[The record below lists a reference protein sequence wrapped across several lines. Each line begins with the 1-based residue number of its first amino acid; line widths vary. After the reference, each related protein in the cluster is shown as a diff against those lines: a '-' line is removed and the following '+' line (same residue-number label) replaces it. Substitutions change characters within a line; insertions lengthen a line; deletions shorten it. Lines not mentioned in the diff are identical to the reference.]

1 MKKILPYFILPLLF
15 LGAGCSSSAPQRS
28 EPPVEDH
35 TMMQHSDS
43 SGDDAM
49 REHCKM
55 MPEMRGCEKYKND
68 DQSSADSESPVERS
82 VAGLSEAVN
91 QSIVSVKNNDTYSL
105 SASFVK
111 NTINDKTIRMLSYNG
126 QIPGPILRVKQG
138 DSIKVNFKN
147 NLDEPT
153 TVHWHGLRLENKSDG
168 VPGMTQPAVK
178 PGQSYTYNVS
188 FPDAGL
194 YWYHPHV
201 REDYQQALGMYGLI
215 WVEPNSTNYFDPVNR
230 EEFLALNDILLNGND
245 VAPYDKERVNYTLMG
260 RFGNVM
266 LVNGQERYSLN
277 VNQGDVVRFPI
288 VNTASTR
295 VFKLSIPGVKLKLI
309 GGDSGGYKNDTWV
322 DSVTIGPSERVI
334 VEAQF
339 VKYGEYKLNHATP
352 SKTYTLGTITVANTK
367 TEHDYSKEFQTLK
380 NRSDEFAGLN
390 LDNYYAKPIDK
401 EIDMTIKMPGM
412 DHMSMSGM
420 MHDDK
425 NSDGIEWEDTMAMMN
440 SMSNDKS
447 LTWILRDKD
456 SGKENHEIDYSWKKG
471 DKVKIRLFN
480 DPNSMHPMQH
490 VMHFHGNRFVVL
502 SVNGVKNTNPVWKDS
517 VLVPTGAKVDVLLDL
532 SNPGTWMGH
541 CHIAEHTE
549 SGMMMVYKVNE

>member
-1 MKKILPYFILPLLF
+1 
-15 LGAGCSSSAPQRS
+15 
-28 EPPVEDH
+28 
-35 TMMQHSDS
+35 MMHHSDS

-55 MPEMRGCEKYKND
+55 MPEMRGCEKYQNND
-68 DQSSADSESPVERS
+68 QPSVNSSSPVERS
-82 VAGLSEAVN
+82 VKGLAEAVD
-91 QSIVSVKNNDTYSL
+91 QSVVSVKNNDTYSL

-111 NTINDKTIRMLSYNG
+111 NTINGKTIRMLSYNG

-138 DSIKVNFKN
+138 DNIKVNFKN

-168 VPGMTQPAVK
+168 VPGMTQSPVK
-178 PGQSYTYNVS
+178 PGESYTYNLN

-215 WVEPNSTNYFDPVNR
+215 WVEPSGADYFDPVNR

-295 VFKLSIPGVKLKLI
+295 AFKLSIPGVKLKLV
-309 GGDSGGYKNDTWV
+309 GGDSGGYQNDTWV

-339 VKYGEYKLNHATP
+339 AKAGEYKLNHTTP
-352 SKTYTLGTITVANTK
+352 SKTYTLGMITVANTK
-367 TEHDYSKEFQTLK
+367 TDHDYSKEFQALK

-390 LDNYYAKPIDK
+390 LDSYYAKPIDK
-401 EIDMTIKMPGM
+401 ELDMTIKMPGM

-420 MHDDK
+420 MHDQK

-447 LTWILRDKD
+447 LTWVLRDKD
-456 SGKENHEIDYSWKKG
+456 SGKENHDIDYSWKKG
-471 DKVKIRLFN
+471 DRVKIRLFN
-480 DPNSMHPMQH
+480 DPNSMHPMHH

-502 SVNGVKNTNPVWKDS
+502 SVNGVKNANPVWKDS

-532 SNPGTWMGH
+532 TNPGTWMGH
-541 CHIAEHTE
+541 CHIAEHME
-549 SGMMMVYKVNE
+549 SGMMMVYKVNK

>member
-1 MKKILPYFILPLLF
+1 MKKILSYFILHLLF
-15 LGAGCSSSAPQRS
+15 LGTGCSSSTPQRNETS
-28 EPPVEDH
+28 VEDH
-35 TMMQHSDS
+35 TMMHHSDS

-55 MPEMRGCEKYKND
+55 MPEMRGCEKYQNND
-68 DQSSADSESPVERS
+68 QPSVNSSSPVERS
-82 VAGLSEAVN
+82 VKGLAEAVD
-91 QSIVSVKNNDTYSL
+91 QSVVSVKNNDTYSL

-111 NTINDKTIRMLSYNG
+111 NTINGKTIRMLSYNG

-138 DSIKVNFKN
+138 DNIKVNFKN

-168 VPGMTQPAVK
+168 VPGMTQSPVK
-178 PGQSYTYNVS
+178 PGESYTYNLN

-215 WVEPNSTNYFDPVNR
+215 WVEPSGADYFDPVNR

-295 VFKLSIPGVKLKLI
+295 AFKLSIPGVKLKLV
-309 GGDSGGYKNDTWV
+309 GGDSGGYQNDTWV

-339 VKYGEYKLNHATP
+339 AKAGEYKLNHTTP
-352 SKTYTLGTITVANTK
+352 SKTYTLGMITVANTK
-367 TEHDYSKEFQTLK
+367 TDHDYSKEFQALK

-390 LDNYYAKPIDK
+390 LDSYYAKPIDK
-401 EIDMTIKMPGM
+401 ELDMTIKMPGM

-420 MHDDK
+420 MHDQK

-447 LTWILRDKD
+447 LTWVLRDKD
-456 SGKENHEIDYSWKKG
+456 SGKENHDIDYSWKKG
-471 DKVKIRLFN
+471 DRVKIRLFN
-480 DPNSMHPMQH
+480 DPNSMHPMHH

-502 SVNGVKNTNPVWKDS
+502 SVNGVKNANPVWKDS

-532 SNPGTWMGH
+532 TNPGTWMGH
-541 CHIAEHTE
+541 CHIAEHME
-549 SGMMMVYKVNE
+549 SGMMMVYKVNK